1 MEDHHRVIMNNPFAL
16 PKIILLQQLRGFL
29 ALDVASGDLSSGM
42 IPITAGHATISTKS
56 SGILAGAEEAALL
69 FEDNGIEV
77 EQNLYD
83 GAAITAGMAIF
94 QLRGNLRDILMVERT
109 ALDFLM
115 KLSSIATSTADF
127 VAQIRPISPTL
138 RLATTRK
145 TTPGFG
151 WFEKKAVFLGGG
163 DTHRWNLSDMVMF
176 KDTHLKFYGDPLK
189 LLTAAKK
196 VVSFSKKI
204 EIEIEKPEDIPLA
217 IQGGADIIMLDNMT
231 PSQIQTVLE
240 PLKKEHPQILFEA
253 SGNITLDNIE
263 SYANSGVDIVST
275 SAVVFYPHKPMDFSL
290 RLQD

>member
-1 MEDHHRVIMNNPFAL
+1 
-16 PKIILLQQLRGFL
+16 
-29 ALDVASGDLSSGM
+29 
-42 IPITAGHATISTKS
+42 
-56 SGILAGAEEAALL
+56 
-69 FEDNGIEV
+69 
-77 EQNLYD
+77 
-83 GAAITAGMAIF
+83 
-94 QLRGNLRDILMVERT
+94 
-109 ALDFLM
+109 M

-127 VAQIRPISPTL
+127 VARIRPISPTL

-176 KDTHLKFYGDPLK
+176 KDTHLKFYDGDPLK

-217 IQGGADIIMLDNMT
+217 IQGGADIIMLDNMS
-231 PSQIQTVLE
+231 PSQIQTVLD
-240 PLKKEHPQILFEA
+240 PLKKHYPHILFEA
-253 SGNITLDNIE
+253 SGNITLENIE
-263 SYANSGVDIVST
+263 SYAKSGVDIIST

>member
-1 MEDHHRVIMNNPFAL
+1 MNLVSHPFAL
-16 PKIILLQQLRGFL
+16 PRAVLLQQLRAFL
-29 ALDVASGDLSSGM
+29 ALDVASGDISSGM
-42 IPITAGHATISTKS
+42 IPATATGHAMIITKS
-56 SGILAGAEEAALL
+56 DGILAGAEEAALL

-77 EQNLYD
+77 EQSLYD
-83 GAAITAGMAIF
+83 GAAITSGMTIF
-94 QLRGNLRDILMVERT
+94 QLRGNLRNILMVERT
-109 ALDFLM
+109 ALDFIM

-127 VAQIRPISPTL
+127 VARIRPINPTL

-145 TTPGFG
+145 VTPGFG

-204 EIEIEKPEDIPLA
+204 EIEIEKSEDIPLA

-253 SGNITLDNIE
+253 SGNITLENIE
-263 SYANSGVDIVST
+263 SYAKSGVDIIST